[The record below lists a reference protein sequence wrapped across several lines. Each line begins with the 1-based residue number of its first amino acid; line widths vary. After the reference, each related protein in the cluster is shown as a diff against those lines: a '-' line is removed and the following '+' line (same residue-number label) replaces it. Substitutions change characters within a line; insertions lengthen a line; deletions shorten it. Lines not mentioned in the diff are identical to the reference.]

1 MPKLTQLPSKHFL
14 EEGLYKIRYQVRV
27 SYPYVFTQ
35 LAALQEDAVDVGGT
49 LSEDNRVFT
58 WVETTSERA
67 IKYTSKGLGYIFKD
81 MIYIK

>member
-1 MPKLTQLPSKHFL
+1 MPKITQLPSKHFL

-27 SYPYVFTQ
+27 SYPYTFTH
-35 LAALQEDAVDVGGT
+35 LAILQEDSVGVGT
-49 LSEDNRVFT
+49 LSEDDTVFT

-67 IKYTSKGLGYIFKD
+67 IKYTSNELGYIFKD